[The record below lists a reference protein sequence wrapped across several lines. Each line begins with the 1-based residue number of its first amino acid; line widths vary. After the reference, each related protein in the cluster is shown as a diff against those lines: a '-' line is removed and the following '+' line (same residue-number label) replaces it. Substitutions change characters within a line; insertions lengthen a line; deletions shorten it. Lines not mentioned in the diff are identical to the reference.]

1 MGIEMQVLEVAGP
14 ASVSWSVQG
23 LVIMGRE
30 PTASALSSLETHEM
44 DQKGDKSFHCFFF
57 NDTLKRTFKSRIFH
71 NYFILF
77 LEYE

>member
-1 MGIEMQVLEVAGP
+1 MQELEVAGP

-44 DQKGDKSFHCFFF
+44 DQKGEKSFRCFF
-57 NDTLKRTFKSRIFH
+57 NDTFKRIFKCRIFH
-71 NYFILF
+71 NYYILF

>member
-44 DQKGDKSFHCFFF
+44 DQKGDKSFHCFF
-57 NDTLKRTFKSRIFH
+57 LM
-71 NYFILF
+71 IL
-77 LEYE
+77 

>member
-1 MGIEMQVLEVAGP
+1 MQVLEVAGP

-44 DQKGDKSFHCFFF
+44 DQKGEKSFRCFF
-57 NDTLKRTFKSRIFH
+57 NDTFKRIFKCRIFH
-71 NYFILF
+71 NYYILF